1 MSLEL
6 IRNPGSSLAR
16 ARKSKDMGKSVNVL
30 LTSSFLASVSLI
42 FAVFRV
48 SATSVTPLMIVSLGA
63 VAFFMTILMAMIFGW
78 TTQIIATTVGGK
90 GKYYEGFTT
99 VVYSLFAPSLGLLAA
114 SLMTVAP
121 GTWPISMS
129 ILFPS
134 FALGVA
140 TFYRGVK
147 ELFRLDTPSSMATVA
162 ATIISF
168 LLTAYALITLNLLG
182 AGIV

>member
-1 MSLEL
+1 MPFEL

-16 ARKSKDMGKSVNVL
+16 ARKSKSMGKSVNIL
-30 LTSSFLASVSLI
+30 LTSSFLLSVALV
-42 FAVFRV
+42 FAVFRL
-48 SATSVTPLMIVSLGA
+48 SAPSVTPLMIISLGA
-63 VAFFMTILMAMIFGW
+63 VSFFMTILMAMVFGW
-78 TTQIIATTVGGK
+78 TTQIIAVTVGGR
-90 GKYYEGFTT
+90 GRYYEGFTA
-99 VVYSLFAPSLGLLAA
+99 VVYSIFVPSLGLLVA
-114 SLMTVAP
+114 SLMTAAP

-162 ATIISF
+162 ATVISF

-182 AGIV
+182 AGVV

>member
-1 MSLEL
+1 MSFEL

-16 ARKSKDMGKSVNVL
+16 ARKSRNMSKSVNVL
-30 LTSSFLASVSLI
+30 LTSSFLLSVALV

-48 SATSVTPLMIVSLGA
+48 SALSATPLMIVSLGA
-63 VAFFMTILMAMIFGW
+63 VAFFMTILLAMVFGW

-90 GKYYEGFTT
+90 GRYYEGFTA
-99 VVYSLFAPSLGLLAA
+99 VAYSIFAPSLGLLVA

-121 GTWPISMS
+121 GTWPISLT

-147 ELFRLDTPSSMATVA
+147 ELFRMDTPSTMATIA

-168 LLTAYALITLNLLG
+168 LLTAYALVTLNLLG
-182 AGIV
+182 AGVV